1 MAVEVQNNGGIG
13 LKIKQAQRSL
23 AVNNHN
29 KYMAGASTNS
39 LVKTLLAGNKRP
51 TEAQEIEIRETI
63 PSLRENVLKIETEFN
78 DVDIALAIIPP
89 EQTPDAGLTERLAQ
103 LTVPVEL
110 LELIF
115 RLCLPQSHYI
125 VPNPLQAPLLLC
137 QICSSWRK
145 VAILNPHLWCS
156 LSLNLYRRPGAW
168 KEFMSSW
175 LGRSGDTPLSLSF
188 EGAVNNPYFNDHI
201 AKVVLKDS
209 KRWRRL
215 RLDVPSSSLSKLLNT
230 DMPLLETLEIAAY
243 KTYPGVF
250 ISSADAPRLRS
261 LVLVGAQTE
270 PKNIHVPWD
279 RLTRF
284 HAAMVAL
291 DLDKCLPVLAKCR
304 NLTQCTIQLSL
315 VDTIQVS
322 QAQNLLPVR
331 MPRLRNLFVIGRI
344 DQSAVTTFFANVE
357 LPSLDRLELVNVPA
371 GPFNLRPASS
381 IVALAR
387 ESNLRSLYLTG
398 GRPKYL
404 FETVV
409 AIPSLRAV
417 VLGDEDKL
425 KWAIPREVQDALDM
439 RK

>member
-1 MAVEVQNNGGIG
+1 MASPSS
-13 LKIKQAQRSL
+13 A
-23 AVNNHN
+23 
-29 KYMAGASTNS
+29 TNS
-39 LVKTLLAGNKRP
+39 LVQTLLAGSKRP
-51 TEAQEIEIRETI
+51 TEAQELEIRKTI
-63 PSLRENVLKIETEFN
+63 PFLRENVLKIETEFN
-78 DVDIALAIIPP
+78 DVDIALAILPP
-89 EQTPDAGLTERLAQ
+89 EQTPDAGLTEQLAQ
-103 LTVPVEL
+103 LTVQLDTARDRLANHMTAITYTRQVPVEV

-115 RLCLPQSHYI
+115 RFCLPQTNYI

-175 LGRSGDTPLSLSF
+175 LGRSGETSLSLSF

-261 LVLVGAQTE
+261 LILVGAQTE

-291 DLDKCLPVLAKCR
+291 DLDKCFPVLAKCR

-344 DQSAVTTFFANVE
+344 DQSAVTTLFANVE

-371 GPFNLRPASS
+371 GPFNLGPASS

-404 FETVV
+404 FDTVV